1 MIERSTVIEAPL
13 DAVYALVRDFKRWPE
28 WSPWLSAEKEATLS
42 FGEEGRSYA
51 WNGKIV
57 GSGEMRLL
65 DAVENQSLQMQL
77 DLLTPWRSQSQVRFE
92 FESLL
97 SLFIVNCL
105 RSKPMRCNTRGRIV
119 TWAMPGRQACYA
131 AARKCLSRVRKSF
144 PSKCM

>member
-1 MIERSTVIEAPL
+1 MPKLMIERSTVIEAPL

-65 DAVENQSLQMQL
+65 DAVPE
-77 DLLTPWRSQSQVRFE
+77 PE
-92 FESLL
+92 
-97 SLFIVNCL
+97 
-105 RSKPMRCNTRGRIV
+105 IV
-119 TWAMPGRQACYA
+119 TQVY
-131 AARKCLSRVRKSF
+131 F
-144 PSKCM
+144 PRA

>member
-77 DLLTPWRSQSQVRFE
+77 DLLTP
-92 FESLL
+92 
-97 SLFIVNCL
+97 
-105 RSKPMRCNTRGRIV
+105 P
-119 TWAMPGRQACYA
+119 
-131 AARKCLSRVRKSF
+131 
-144 PSKCM
+144 